1 MEWREDAV
9 TGDYLGGWTAVE
21 RACESVFFT
30 PDSASVVIVIE
41 YIPALCMQYTYLFFS
56 T

>member
-30 PDSASVVIVIE
+30 PDSRDT
-41 YIPALCMQYTYLFFS
+41 ALGGGGGGDGPGEGAG
-56 T
+56 